1 MNADSSAKAENSVRD
16 ARASDAADL
25 ARIQVSRWQSGY
37 PGLVPDGVLAEL
49 TSAEAEERWREHW
62 AGSLVSPPSGRHRVL
77 AAIAAEPDGT
87 RLVTGF
93 AAFGPATD
101 PDRWPGTDAELYV
114 LCVEPGHRGRGH
126 GSRLLN
132 AAVAALAEDGFGT
145 VRTWVLAADSTAQ
158 AFLQSAGW
166 APDGTRSHLDM
177 GTAVAMIRLHTA
189 ISPDPDA
196 G

>member
-1 MNADSSAKAENSVRD
+1 MNASSPVGEGSVRD

-25 ARIQVSRWQSGY
+25 ARIQVARWRAGY
-37 PGLVPDGVLAEL
+37 ARLVPDEVLAEL
-49 TSAEAEERWREHW
+49 TSAAAEERWREHW
-62 AGSLVSPPSGRHRVL
+62 ASSLASPPSGRHRVL
-77 AAIAAEPDGT
+77 AAVAAAPEGT
-87 RLVTGF
+87 RRVTGF

-114 LCVEPGHRGRGH
+114 LCVEPEHRGQGH

-132 AAVAALAEDGFGT
+132 GAAAALAEDGFGT

-177 GTAVAMIRLHTA
+177 GTPVPMIRLHTA
-189 ISPDPDA
+189 ISPAPGA